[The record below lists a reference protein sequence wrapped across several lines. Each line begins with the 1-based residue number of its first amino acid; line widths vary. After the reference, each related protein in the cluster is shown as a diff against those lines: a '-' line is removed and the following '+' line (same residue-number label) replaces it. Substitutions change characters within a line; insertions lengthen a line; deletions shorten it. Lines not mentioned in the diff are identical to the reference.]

1 VVELSLLSLR
11 DVSSGYGK
19 MRVLENLNLDVER
32 GEIVSILG
40 PNGSGKTTL
49 LNTIFG
55 LANIFSGEILFDG
68 KNVVG
73 MSPHE
78 VASVGIAYAPQQQN
92 VFPSFTVE
100 ENLALGAFL
109 RKDNSVKAD
118 VDELF
123 RLFPEIERRRRNLAK
138 TLSGGERQMLAVARA
153 LMLRPRLLLLDEP
166 TAGLSPKAAK
176 ALTSKFE
183 EIRGRGITIILVEQN
198 ARMALEVSDVAYV
211 LVGGRI
217 VLRDSS
223 SNLLSRKD
231 FEQIYFR

>member
-1 VVELSLLSLR
+1 LSLLSLR

>member
-11 DVSSGYGK
+11 DISSGYGK

>member
-1 VVELSLLSLR
+1 MSLLSLR